1 MFKDSVIINGINKF
15 LAFSQEKFRYL
26 WENSIFMQNIDNFI
40 FITIMAVLICS
51 AFASSDILGYIGLIT
66 IFLTI
71 VKLLI
76 KKDEKIDGTLFDFFI
91 LLYFLLVIVSLAGSS
106 MFHLSL
112 KGFLKTF
119 TYLGFYFSAVQYFKN
134 NKSKI
139 WWAVGAIALC
149 ASIESII
156 GLVQSFAQVDEIS
169 GWQDMSQI
177 NPEDVLTR
185 VYGTLQPFNPNLL
198 GGYFVATFPCLL
210 GGAIYNFVQKRYVW
224 AALATFFSCLTAY
237 TIVLTGC
244 RGAYIGLFV
253 MLLAT
258 FCFLGRYIWEIGSQ
272 KLKTIYLST
281 IGALAAFAVCLVAF
295 VSSIRTRVISIFV
308 MRDDS
313 STSFRLNVYHS
324 AINMIKD
331 NWALGIG
338 LGNQNFRE
346 IYGLYMRTGFD
357 ALSAYSIYLE
367 TAVESGIFALLAFL
381 AFLGTFLYKTV
392 KFVIGEHKFEDV
404 ILVGIALISVLGV
417 MVHGFVDTVFFR
429 PQLQFVFWTM
439 IASAAAILKISAKED
454 I

>member
-1 MFKDSVIINGINKF
+1 MFKDSLIFSKLNNL
-15 LAFSQEKFRYL
+15 LAFSQEKCSYL
-26 WENSIFMQNIDNFI
+26 FENSIFMQNIDNFI
-40 FITIMAVLICS
+40 FLTIMAVLICS
-51 AFASSDILGYIGLIT
+51 AFASSDVLVYIVLIT
-66 IFLTI
+66 IFLT
-71 VKLLI
+71 VLKLFI
-76 KKDEKIDGTLFDFFI
+76 KKGEKIDCSLFGFF
-91 LLYFLLVIVSLAGSS
+91 LFLYFLIVLVSLSGSS
-106 MFHLSL
+106 LFHLSL

-119 TYLGFYFSAVQYFKN
+119 TYLGFYFSAAQYFKN

-139 WWAVGAIALC
+139 WYAIAAMGIC
-149 ASIESII
+149 AGAESLI

-185 VYGTLQPFNPNLL
+185 VYGTLNPFNPNLL

-210 GGAIYNFVQKRYVW
+210 GGMIYNFAKKRYIV
-224 AALATFFSCLTAY
+224 AGLATIFTALTAY
-237 TIVLTGC
+237 TTILTGC

-253 MLLAT
+253 MIFIA
-258 FCFLGRYIWEIGSQ
+258 FCFLGRYIWQAGSEN
-272 KLKTIYLST
+272 LKRIYLSS
-281 IGALAAFAVCLVAF
+281 IGALAVFFTGLVLF

-308 MRDDS
+308 MRQDS

-331 NWALGIG
+331 NWLFGIG

-381 AFLGTFLYKTV
+381 AFAGFFIYDSF
-392 KFVIGEHKFEDV
+392 KFIISKHDFEDIMLV
-404 ILVGIALISVLGV
+404 AIPLLAVSGIL
-417 MVHGFVDTVFFR
+417 VHGFVDTVFFR
-429 PQLQFVFWTM
+429 PQLQLAFWTM
-439 IASAAAILKISAKED
+439 VASVSAVLKINSEA
-454 I
+454 

>member
-1 MFKDSVIINGINKF
+1 MFKDSIIFSNINKF
-15 LAFSQEKFRYL
+15 LAFSQEKCEYL
-26 WENSIFMQNIDNFI
+26 CENSVFIKNIDNLILF
-40 FITIMAVLICS
+40 TILVVLLCS
-51 AFASSDILGYIGLIT
+51 AFASSDVLGYVGLVT
-66 IFLTI
+66 IFLTVI
-71 VKLLI
+71 KLFVK
-76 KKDEKIDGTLFDFFI
+76 KGEKLDGTLFEFF
-91 LLYFLLVIVSLAGSS
+91 LLAYFLIVIISLSGSS
-106 MFHLSL
+106 LFYLSL

-139 WWAVGAIALC
+139 WWAVGAIALS
-149 ASIESII
+149 ASVESLI

-198 GGYFVATFPCLL
+198 GGYFVAAFPCLL
-210 GGAIYNFVQKRYVW
+210 GCAIYNLVQKKYM
-224 AALATFFSCLTAY
+224 LASFATVFAILVAY
-237 TIVLTGC
+237 TTILTGC
-244 RGAYIGLFV
+244 RGAYLGLFA
-253 MLLAT
+253 MLLVT
-258 FCFLGRYIWEIGSQ
+258 FCFLGKYIWQVGSE
-272 KLKTIYLST
+272 KLKKIYLST
-281 IGALAAFAVCLVAF
+281 IGGLSAFFVALVLF
-295 VSSIRTRVISIFV
+295 VSSIRTRVVSIFV
-308 MRDDS
+308 MREDS

-324 AINMIKD
+324 AFNMIKD
-331 NWALGIG
+331 NWLLGIG

-381 AFLGTFLYKTV
+381 AFVGTFLYKAV
-392 KFVIGEHKFEDV
+392 KFVIGDYKFEDV
-404 ILVGIALISVLGV
+404 ILVGIALVSVVGV

-429 PQLQFVFWTM
+429 PQLQFAFWTL
-439 IASAAAILKISAKED
+439 IASSSAILKINADEN